1 MIYGQKVGDE
11 QEHEEDE
18 DEEQDQSEQV
28 FFNFNH
34 FISEGKKQ

>member
-28 FFNFNH
+28 FIFNH